1 MPYSTRRL
9 PRKRAAFSP
18 ESMYLL
24 VVLAAG
30 VATAYW
36 AGHTLGMNLSG
47 IETVA
52 SVLGINETVGTTRHV
67 GYSQARMDAQS
78 PATAPYCAPGE
89 QPSFSNGMAALHAQV
104 GDAMG
109 APVECEH
116 AAAVVGDTVQQTST
130 GLAAY
135 SSITNTESFTDGW
148 HHWALG
154 PNGLVAWDGTSAE
167 PPAPSASASDPAPE

>member
-1 MPYSTRRL
+1 MPYSTRRI
-9 PRKRAAFSP
+9 PRKRATFSP

-36 AGHTLGMNLSG
+36 AGHTLGMNLSA
-47 IETVA
+47 IQTVA
-52 SVLGINETVGTTRHV
+52 SVLGISETVGTTRPV
-67 GYSQARMDAQS
+67 GYSPARADTEPS
-78 PATAPYCAPGE
+78 PVAPYCAPGE
-89 QPSFSNGMAALHAQV
+89 QPSFSKGMAALRAQI

-109 APVECEH
+109 TPVECEH
-116 AAAVVGDTVQQTST
+116 PAAVVGDTVQQTST

-135 SSITNTESFTDGW
+135 DDITDTDTFTDGW

-154 PNGLVAWDGTSAE
+154 PNGLVAWDGTTSD
-167 PPAPSASASDPAPE
+167 PPAPSASDPAPE

>member
-1 MPYSTRRL
+1 
-9 PRKRAAFSP
+9 
-18 ESMYLL
+18 MYLL

-36 AGHTLGMNLSG
+36 AGHTIGMNLSA
-47 IETVA
+47 IQTVA
-52 SVLGINETVGTTRHV
+52 AVLGINETVGTTREV
-67 GYSQARMDAQS
+67 GYTPARADAQAT
-78 PATAPYCAPGE
+78 PAAPYCAPGE
-89 QPSFSNGMAALHAQV
+89 QPGFSNGMATLHAQV

-109 APVECEH
+109 TPVECEH
-116 AAAVVGDTVQQTST
+116 PASVVGDTVQQTST

-154 PNGLVAWDGTSAE
+154 PNGLVAWDGTSAD
-167 PPAPSASASDPAPE
+167 PPAPSASDPAPE